1 MKQKSVIQISTESY
15 EEEQFILT
23 RFPSAVWIS
32 LKPGKTLFHLP
43 FAQYNEVLTTIEEW
57 EKQNDK

>member
-1 MKQKSVIQISTESY
+1 MKQKSVIQITTESY
-15 EEEQFILT
+15 EEEQHILSK
-23 RFPSAVWIS
+23 FPEAVWIS

-43 FAQYNEVLTTIEEW
+43 FSQYNEVVTTIDEW